1 MWFDGAFGTYYMAQT
16 NDDLPC
22 EQANLTNPIAVRN
35 IHRAYIAAGVDAIKT
50 NTFAATDSQVIATGY
65 AQAVEAAAN
74 TSVRVFADIGPK
86 ADSAEY
92 LEVTKT
98 FLGLGAVNFL
108 FETLPSFDAL
118 LPSLEEIKRLAPQGM
133 VIVSF
138 AASRDGISQSGQ
150 PLSALLSQAAGNEYV
165 DALGLNCICGPAHS
179 LELVRSLETFS
190 KPLSIMPNSGYSA
203 TLNGRTIY
211 RNNTD
216 YFAQKMVE
224 LHEAGAGIL
233 GGCCGTTPEHI
244 ASAIQLLKNGAQ
256 SVLSPAYP
264 TPEHS
269 PHGKRPR
276 KPIAVELHPPVDTD
290 IDFVVRAANTLK
302 QIGVDTIT
310 LVDSPMSKARA
321 DSFLTAS
328 LVKRETGL
336 NVLPHLTC
344 RDKNFIAIKG
354 ALLGASFY
362 GVNQVL
368 AITGDPI
375 VNSDNYR
382 NPGVFNFNSKEL
394 ISYIRDL
401 NEQLFASNPFAIGGA
416 LNVNASR
423 FDAELLRAKEKIDA
437 GAEFLYSQPMF
448 SEQSVENFKQARQ
461 ELNCTLYAGILP
473 IVSYK
478 NALFLN
484 NELSGIDIPQ
494 HVVDSLQ
501 GKTSKEAQEVSIRFV
516 QDIIHQVYDYADG
529 FYIMTPMKKVDL
541 VCKLILSSFL

>member
-16 NDDLPC
+16 NDDSPC
-22 EQANLTNPIAVRN
+22 EQANLTNPTAVRT

-50 NTFAATDSQVIATGY
+50 NTFAATDPQVVAAGY
-65 AQAVEAAAN
+65 ALAMEAASQ
-74 TSVRVFADIGPK
+74 TSVSVFADIGPK
-86 ADSAEY
+86 ADQAEY

-98 FLGLGAVNFL
+98 FLDLGAENFL
-108 FETLPSFDAL
+108 FETLPSFEAL

-138 AASRDGISQSGQ
+138 AASRDGFSQSGQ
-150 PLSALLSQAAGNEYV
+150 PLSALLLQAAENVYV
-165 DALGLNCICGPAHS
+165 DAIGLNCICGPAHS
-179 LELVRSLETFS
+179 LELVRALGAFS
-190 KPLSIMPNSGYSA
+190 KPLAVMPNSGYSA

-211 RNNTD
+211 RNNTE

-224 LHEAGAGIL
+224 LHEAGASIL

-244 ASAIQLLKNGAQ
+244 DHAIKMLKNGAKNVSNQ
-256 SVLSPAYP
+256 TLPL
-264 TPEHS
+264 PEHS

-290 IDFVVRAANTLK
+290 IDFVLRSANTLK

-382 NPGVFNFNSKEL
+382 NPGVFNFNAKEL
-394 ISYIRDL
+394 IGYIKDL
-401 NEQLFASNPFAIGGA
+401 NEQLFVEQPFAIGGA
-416 LNVNASR
+416 LNVNAAR
-423 FDAELLRAKEKIDA
+423 FDVELLRAKEKIAA

-448 SEQSVENFKQARQ
+448 SEVSIENFKQARQ
-461 ELNCTLYAGILP
+461 ELDCDLFAGILP

-501 GKTSKEAQEVSIRFV
+501 GKTSKEAQEISVRFV
-516 QDIIHQVYDYADG
+516 QDVIHQVYTYADG